1 MLINLLTLTNKYFI
15 AKPLFSLSL
24 FNDSA
29 NWASFVK
36 VLNPKSVSYDVFPV
50 FPIGYFIN
58 QM

>member
-15 AKPLFSLSL
+15 SKPLFSLSL

-36 VLNPKSVSYDVFPV
+36 VLNAKSVSYV
-50 FPIGYFIN
+50 FPIFPTGYFIN